1 MRIYKSS
8 FKMGEKKRGESSEN
22 VSTDNIVFYDLLIQQ
37 PSIFRWFFL
46 QSPITG
52 DLILSSPNHLCITS
66 VQGDGRTKGWRNF
79 REIEREKR
87 ETFISRFQNEISK
100 R

>member
-1 MRIYKSS
+1 MRIYKPS
-8 FKMGEKKRGESSEN
+8 FKMGEKKEESSEN

-37 PSIFRWFFL
+37 SSIFRWFFL

-52 DLILSSPNHLCITS
+52 DLILSSPNHLCITT

-79 REIEREKR
+79 REIESEREK
-87 ETFISRFQNEISK
+87 E
-100 R
+100 